1 MRFKL
6 PWSVYLLAF
15 VLACVAFILART
27 PSTPEQARQLARA
40 VSQKILDDFDTVRP
54 GVTTKGEFVGIGVSH
69 PDTALHVAR
78 NHPDILKIE
87 NRSKGG
93 AQWLLQ
99 VGGNGWQNGNL
110 MISHRPSGK
119 FALVVEP
126 NGKVITM
133 GDLHVAGKLTSSQPV
148 GGSGPTTAE
157 LQAKVDAL
165 TAIVERLLAK
175 VGDLDPEDSPLTAP

>member
-1 MRFKL
+1 VNSKL
-6 PWSVYLLAF
+6 PWSVYLLGF
-15 VLACVAFILART
+15 VLACIAFILART
-27 PSTPEQARQLARA
+27 PSTPEQARQLARG
-40 VSQKILDDFDTVRP
+40 VSQKILDDFETVGP
-54 GVTTKGEFVGIGVSH
+54 GVTTKGEFVGIGTSH

-78 NHPDILKIE
+78 KHPDILKLE

-93 AQWLLQ
+93 GQWLLQ

-110 MISHRPSGK
+110 MISHRPNGK

-133 GDLHVAGKLTSSQPV
+133 GDLHVAGKLTSSKPI
-148 GGSGPTTAE
+148 GGTGPTTAE

-165 TAIVERLLAK
+165 TKIVEELMVR
-175 VGDLDPEDSPLTAP
+175 VGDLEPEDATVSQP